1 MKNENRRADQKLTA
15 SKDLADVEEVAE
27 PKKEINETESVGAVE
42 GASECPVRKEA
53 CDIQAVD
60 INRASEPL
68 SSLTAGHHE
77 ETEAVASVNE
87 NETAETSLSATTET
101 EIKD

>member
-1 MKNENRRADQKLTA
+1 MKYEIRRADQKLTA
-15 SKDLADVEEVAE
+15 SKDLANVEEVAE

-42 GASECPVRKEA
+42 GAPESPVRKEV

-68 SSLTAGHHE
+68 SSLPKKK
-77 ETEAVASVNE
+77 
-87 NETAETSLSATTET
+87 L
-101 EIKD
+101 KL